1 MITEKIAYEN
11 YLETVLKRHK
21 QKKEWELTSL
31 QDTSQNIQDKMHK
44 ENEWIQGAYQV
55 ITLSLE
61 KILEQKFEENQQLY
75 PQIFG
80 SLPEMACFWELSVYA
95 QVTPTDALPKCR
107 IYIL

>member
-11 YLETVLKRHK
+11 HLDIVLKRHK

-31 QDTSQNIQDKMHK
+31 QDTSQNIEDKMHK
-44 ENEWIQGAYQV
+44 ESEWIQGAYQV

-61 KILEQKFEENQQLY
+61 KILEQKFEENQY

-80 SLPEMACFWELSVYA
+80 SLPEMAFFWELSVYP

>member
-44 ENEWIQGAYQV
+44 ESEWIQGAYQV

-61 KILEQKFEENQQLY
+61 KYWNKSLKRISSYTHRFSEAFLKWHF
-75 PQIFG
+75 FG
-80 SLPEMACFWELSVYA
+80 S
-95 QVTPTDALPKCR
+95 
-107 IYIL
+107 